1 MPIGQELASELI
13 INRFGTILQDVQ
25 ISGAKSKKV
34 LSKQSKNTHIKIKT
48 FEGIVGNVIA
58 FKHDDIAYAS
68 FEFSYEEK
76 IGSINNEE
84 EVKDEDIK
92 KFIANLNSDTKNW
105 WFEIPEFKYDI
116 IKRRLNTITRDIQST
131 SPEEVTE

>member
-34 LSKQSKNTHIKIKT
+34 LSKQSKNIYIKIKT

-68 FEFSYEEK
+68 FEFSYEEE
-76 IGSINNEE
+76 IGRINNEE